1 MTTKTIS
8 TVLSVAAAA
17 AALGACTS
25 IGDIPTDRVASA
37 RVMLANG
44 IPVGTAQLLS
54 DGDGL
59 QLSIV
64 ATGLTPGAHGFHL
77 HETGE
82 CRRPDF
88 TSAGGHLNP
97 LGNDHGTLSDG
108 GSHLGDLPNLDVN
121 ENGTASLTVE
131 LDGDRAQLEE
141 WLFDDDGTAVVIH
154 AGADDYRT
162 NPSGAAGSRVACG
175 VLERV

>member
-1 MTTKTIS
+1 MTFKTI
-8 TVLSVAAAA
+8 L
-17 AALGACTS
+17 AALGLTAAATVLAACST

-37 RVMLANG
+37 RVTLSNG
-44 IPVGTAQLLS
+44 IPVGTAQLLA
-54 DGDGL
+54 DGNGL

-121 ENGTASLTVE
+121 ENGTATLTVE